1 MGTRLLV
8 RQLVSQV
15 RDAGDDINEVA
26 DYLDID
32 PSLIRTALEYYA
44 EFRAEIDA
52 DAEWAAAV
60 EAREYARYIA
70 LCTPARTPDLLR
82 REGE

>member
-1 MGTRLLV
+1 MDSDV
-8 RQLVSQV
+8 
-15 RDAGDDINEVA
+15 NEVA
-26 DYLDID
+26 DLLDID
-32 PSLIRTALEYYA
+32 PSLVSATLEYYA
-44 EFRAEIDA
+44 EFQAVIDA

-70 LCTPARTPDLLR
+70 SCTPAPTPDLLR

>member
-1 MGTRLLV
+1 MDG
-8 RQLVSQV
+8 
-15 RDAGDDINEVA
+15 DANEVA
-26 DYLDID
+26 DLLDID
-32 PSLIRTALEYYA
+32 PSFVRATLEYYA
-44 EFRAEIDA
+44 AFQAVIDA

-70 LCTPARTPDLLR
+70 HCTPAPTPDLLR